1 MDECRQKL
9 SENLEDYLEAIASLE
24 AKHGTARP
32 TDIAKAMSVKKP
44 SVTAALNALA
54 ERGLVEYEKYKPVT
68 LTKEGRAVADSV
80 RRKHELLSSFFTDEL
95 GVNASS
101 ADMAACKME
110 HALEDG
116 IMRKLIKFLKTLGRG
131 EAAESAVAEASEM
144 SELPEIFTLDL
155 LPAGVPATVISVGAR
170 IGKIGAFA
178 GIGLVSGAVV
188 EIVRD
193 GPFGDPVL
201 LKVNDTEI
209 ALRRKQMKFVKVKRV

>member
-1 MDECRQKL
+1 M
-9 SENLEDYLEAIASLE
+9 E

-54 ERGLVEYEKYKPVT
+54 ERGLVEYEKYKPVR

-80 RRKHELLSSFFTDEL
+80 RRKHELLSSFFTDVL

-170 IGKIGAFA
+170 IGKIGTFA

>member
-1 MDECRQKL
+1 MDEYRQKL

-44 SVTAALNALA
+44 SVTAALNVLA

-80 RRKHELLSSFFTDEL
+80 RRKHELLSSFFTDVL

-131 EAAESAVAEASEM
+131 EAAEASEM

-155 LPAGVPATVISVGAR
+155 LPAGVPAIVISVGAR
-170 IGKIGAFA
+170 IGKIGTFA

-209 ALRRKQMKFVKVKRV
+209 ALRRKQMKFVKVKRA

>member
-1 MDECRQKL
+1 MDEYRQKL
-9 SENLEDYLEAIASLE
+9 SENLEDYLEAIATLE

-44 SVTAALNALA
+44 SVTAALNVLA

-80 RRKHELLSSFFTDEL
+80 RRKHELLSSFFTDVL

-116 IMRKLIKFLKTLGRG
+116 IMGKLIKFLKTLGRG
-131 EAAESAVAEASEM
+131 EAAEASEM

-170 IGKIGAFA
+170 IGKIGTFA

-209 ALRRKQMKFVKVKRV
+209 ALRRKQMKFVKVKRA

>member
-1 MDECRQKL
+1 MDEYSQKL

-44 SVTAALNALA
+44 SVTAALNVLA

-80 RRKHELLSSFFTDEL
+80 RRKHELLSSFFTDVL

-131 EAAESAVAEASEM
+131 EAAEASEM

-170 IGKIGAFA
+170 IGKIGTFA

-209 ALRRKQMKFVKVKRV
+209 ALRRKQMKFVKVKRA

>member
-1 MDECRQKL
+1 MDEYRQKL

-44 SVTAALNALA
+44 SVTAALNVLA

-68 LTKEGRAVADSV
+68 LTKEGKAVADSV
-80 RRKHELLSSFFTDEL
+80 RRKHELLSSFFTDVL

-131 EAAESAVAEASEM
+131 EAAEASEM

-155 LPAGVPATVISVGAR
+155 LPAGVPATVISVGAK
-170 IGKIGAFA
+170 IGKIGTFA

-209 ALRRKQMKFVKVKRV
+209 ALRRKQMKFVKVKRA

>member
-1 MDECRQKL
+1 MDEYRQKL
-9 SENLEDYLEAIASLE
+9 SENLEDYLEAIATLE

-44 SVTAALNALA
+44 SVTAALNVLA

-80 RRKHELLSSFFTDEL
+80 RRKHELLSSFFTDVL

-131 EAAESAVAEASEM
+131 EAAEASEI

-170 IGKIGAFA
+170 IGKIGTFA

-209 ALRRKQMKFVKVKRV
+209 ALRRKQMKFVKVKRA

>member
-1 MDECRQKL
+1 MDEYRQKL
-9 SENLEDYLEAIASLE
+9 SENLEDYLEAIATLE

-44 SVTAALNALA
+44 SVTAALNVLA

-80 RRKHELLSSFFTDEL
+80 RRKHELLSSFFTDVL

-131 EAAESAVAEASEM
+131 EAAEASEM

-170 IGKIGAFA
+170 IGKIGTFA

-209 ALRRKQMKFVKVKRV
+209 ALRRKQMKFVKVKRA

>member
-1 MDECRQKL
+1 MDEYRQKL

-44 SVTAALNALA
+44 SVTAALNVLA

-80 RRKHELLSSFFTDEL
+80 RRKHELLSSFFTDVL

-131 EAAESAVAEASEM
+131 EAAEASEM

-170 IGKIGAFA
+170 IGKIGTFA

-209 ALRRKQMKFVKVKRV
+209 ALRRKQMKFVKVKRA

>member
-1 MDECRQKL
+1 MDEYRQKL

-44 SVTAALNALA
+44 SVTAALNVLA

-80 RRKHELLSSFFTDEL
+80 RRKHELLSSFFTDVL

-116 IMRKLIKFLKTLGRG
+116 IMRKLIKFLKTLSRG
-131 EAAESAVAEASEM
+131 EAAEASEM

-170 IGKIGAFA
+170 IGKIGTFA

-209 ALRRKQMKFVKVKRV
+209 ALRRKQMKFVKVKRA